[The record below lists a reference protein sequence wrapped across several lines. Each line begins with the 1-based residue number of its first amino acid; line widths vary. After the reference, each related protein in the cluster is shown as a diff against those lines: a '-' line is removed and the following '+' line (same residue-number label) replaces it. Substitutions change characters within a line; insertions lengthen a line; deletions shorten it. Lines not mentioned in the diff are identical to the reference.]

1 MREGTATV
9 NFFDDIAP
17 SDTELLQAV
26 GSVCHELG
34 FRTTNDEPVSEDRPE
49 RNEQGGIQ
57 LLWNDEDIPSA
68 GRVGFTFGT
77 GGIEGD
83 DVANYMNIHTPIY
96 LITTETDSGEYT
108 GFPGTFVKLI
118 RRLSCKLDPVYVLT
132 HSSMMA
138 RDGLLP
144 RTFYPINRLTDI
156 ERLPWLGVYAD
167 PLIEQFGGRERV
179 LNTPAWKVEELDN
192 GSILII
198 LMREP
203 WGEQRAKYLDRQ
215 PADRYLLD
223 GEAL

>member
-9 NFFDDIAP
+9 HFFDDIAP
-17 SDTELLQAV
+17 SDTELLRAV

-49 RNEQGGIQ
+49 RDEQGWIQ
-57 LLWNDEDIPSA
+57 LRWNDEDIPSA

-83 DVANYMNIHTPIY
+83 DVANYMGIRTRIAQ
-96 LITTETDSGEYT
+96 ITTETDSGDYT
-108 GFPGTFVKLI
+108 GFPETFVRLI
-118 RRLSCKLDPVYVLT
+118 RRLSCELNPVYVST
-132 HSSMMA
+132 HSTMMA

-144 RTFYPINRLTDI
+144 QTFYPINRLTDI

-179 LNTPAWKVEELDN
+179 LNTPAWKVEKLDN

-223 GEAL
+223 GENL